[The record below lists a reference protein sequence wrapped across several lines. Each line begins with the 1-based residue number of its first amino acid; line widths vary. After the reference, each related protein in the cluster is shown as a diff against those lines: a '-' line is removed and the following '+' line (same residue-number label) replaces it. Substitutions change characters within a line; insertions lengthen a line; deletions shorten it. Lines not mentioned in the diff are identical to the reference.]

1 MTKVA
6 AIVVAM
12 GKLRESMIQSS
23 PPWPGTGSE
32 GCWKVWYTYE
42 LFPTSAP
49 SGPVTLRV
57 LTVELKMYGF
67 GDGTESKT
75 DSFRPKFFAKT
86 DFGVWETQSSTL
98 KVVLGK

>member
-1 MTKVA
+1 MA
-6 AIVVAM
+6 AMVVAT
-12 GKLRESMIQSS
+12 GKLRESTIQSS

-32 GCWKVWYTYE
+32 GCRNVWYTYE
-42 LFPTSAP
+42 LFPTRAP

-57 LTVELKMYGF
+57 LTVELKMYGL

-75 DSFRPKFFAKT
+75 DSLRPKFLART

-98 KVVLGK
+98 KVVLGG

>member
-1 MTKVA
+1 MVLA
-6 AIVVAM
+6 V

-23 PPWPGTGSE
+23 PPCPGTGSE

-49 SGPVTLRV
+49 SGPVTFSV

-67 GDGTESKT
+67 GDGTESKV
-75 DSFRPKFFAKT
+75 DSFRPKFLART
-86 DFGVWETQSSTL
+86 DFGV
-98 KVVLGK
+98 